1 MMPTYDYKCEKCGHE
16 FEESLPIAR
25 RKEPTKIPC
34 SRQIIDNNYDPQCFD
49 CNGEVVQKILSAP
62 GFAYDNISSPGHK
75 KSTASWMK
83 DKLKE
88 IKRTQPLATMNI
100 PE

>member
-1 MMPTYDYKCEKCGHE
+1 MPTYDYKCEKCGNE
-16 FEESLPIAR
+16 FERMLPITQ
-25 RKEPTKIPC
+25 RKEPTEIPC
-34 SRQIIDNNYDPQCFD
+34 PIRILDNNNDPQCFD
-49 CNGEVVQKILSAP
+49 CDGEVKMKVAVP

-75 KSTASWMK
+75 KSSPSWMK

-88 IKRTQPLATMNI
+88 IKRQQPKATMNI

>member
-1 MMPTYDYKCEKCGHE
+1 MPTYDYKCEKCGHTFYE
-16 FEESLPIAR
+16 DLKIADR
-25 RKEPTKIPC
+25 KIPTESPC
-34 SRQIIDNNYDPQCFD
+34 AQQIPQTKHLSFECG
-49 CNGEVVQKILSAP
+49 GEVKMKVAVP

-75 KSTASWMK
+75 KSSPSWMK

-88 IKRTQPLATMNI
+88 IKRTQPKATMNI

>member
-1 MMPTYDYKCEKCGHE
+1 MPTYDYECIKCGYV
-16 FEESLPIAR
+16 FEEDLKIADR
-25 RKEPTKIPC
+25 KIPTESPC
-34 SRQIIDNNYDPQCFD
+34 AQQIPQTKHMNFECG
-49 CNGEVVQKILSAP
+49 GEVKMKVAVP

-75 KSTASWMK
+75 KSSPSWMK

-88 IKRTQPLATMNI
+88 IKRTQPKATMNI